1 MDSYKAEVVLLLLCF
16 CIFCFSLWS
25 LCKTQCTAVE
35 CYALREWI
43 APELIIETGSSEFGK
58 TGGRL
63 DVDNNQLKPIAGDSF
78 AKIEGKL
85 YIFFSLFKTTK
96 HLAPEQCLWYCPR
109 GMSLSGT
116 KFQRRFKSRFRPGR
130 TIRRINSKPSQ
141 QKVWDRQTKA
151 RPFKKQPPPKKRMKK
166 NNFCLWWRVPARHS
180 CPQWPINCDYRCPSP
195 SPFCFTKSGTTLET
209 F

>member
-1 MDSYKAEVVLLLLCF
+1 MYSYKAEVVLLLLCF
-16 CIFCFSLWS
+16 CVFCFSLWS

-85 YIFFSLFKTTK
+85 YIFFSLFKTST

-151 RPFKKQPPPKKRMKK
+151 RPFKKKQPNKKK
-166 NNFCLWWRVPARHS
+166 NEKIIIFAFGDESRPGILVPNGR
-180 CPQWPINCDYRCPSP
+180 
-195 SPFCFTKSGTTLET
+195 
-209 F
+209 

>member
-1 MDSYKAEVVLLLLCF
+1 M
-16 CIFCFSLWS
+16 
-25 LCKTQCTAVE
+25 TQSTAVE

-78 AKIEGKL
+78 AKIRGSF
-85 YIFFSLFKTTK
+85 IFFLFVQKNHTLGARAVSLILSK
-96 HLAPEQCLWYCPR
+96 

-151 RPFKKQPPPKKRMKK
+151 RPFKKTAQ
-166 NNFCLWWRVPARHS
+166 
-180 CPQWPINCDYRCPSP
+180 
-195 SPFCFTKSGTTLET
+195 
-209 F
+209 